1 MTKQR
6 EVSCS
11 AVGAFVCYLH
21 VPVGPSHQVDTS
33 VRQVL
38 RTDTAGT
45 NIQVGAKAKEELE
58 ESGKARG
65 EMMRNGTLVDLHL
78 AFASC
83 SLWASLKES
92 YLRLRHIWVARVA
105 CLGLAHLTQENT
117 TEGEAINHKA
127 HVVIPSVS
135 PLKRGMRVQ
144 CAPKMQVQGDTGQNR
159 AESGFR

>member
-21 VPVGPSHQVDTS
+21 VPVGPSHQVKYLPKVDTS

-105 CLGLAHLTQENT
+105 CLGKQ
-117 TEGEAINHKA
+117 
-127 HVVIPSVS
+127 
-135 PLKRGMRVQ
+135 
-144 CAPKMQVQGDTGQNR
+144 
-159 AESGFR
+159 